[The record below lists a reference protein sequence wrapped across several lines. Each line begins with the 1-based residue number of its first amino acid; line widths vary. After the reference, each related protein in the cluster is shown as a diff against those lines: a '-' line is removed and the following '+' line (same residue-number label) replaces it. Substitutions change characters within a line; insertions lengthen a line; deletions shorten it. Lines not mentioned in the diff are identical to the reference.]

1 MRSDPPRAF
10 SADRNVRLLYLF
22 TLLRQS
28 QPHLAVWVV
37 YLTEFRELTLTQV
50 GILEGFFWVAALLAE
65 IPTGAF
71 ADRFGRRLTFVVGA
85 AVEGIGILTFG
96 LASDFGIL
104 LTSYVLWS
112 LGIAFATGNDTAYL
126 YDSLAAEGQE
136 HDYTR
141 RAGRNAAL
149 GKGSIMAGSI
159 AGSAIA
165 AAYTLQTPI
174 LLAAVPYALAIPI
187 ALRMQEPPSTRSRE
201 LSYGGTIRA
210 AMAALRRDPGVRWL
224 ILFQIALSIIFVAD
238 FLLMQP
244 FLRSHHVP
252 IAIFGLLQVPVR
264 LAGAAGSVLAHRV
277 ADALGLRVAIAATL
291 VGALSGLALLAA
303 ADHVAAFA
311 GFVVLQFATGAIMPS
326 LGAYVNDRTGSEVR
340 ATVLSVA
347 PLGTSIAFA
356 LAAPCAGVVGD
367 LSLRVAFGGMGGAI
381 LLLAGG
387 AYLLWL
393 RIDRAIAVEPHE

>member
-1 MRSDPPRAF
+1 MHSDPPRAF

-85 AVEGIGILTFG
+85 AVEGTGLLVFA

-104 LTSYVLWS
+104 LVSYVLWS

-126 YDSLAAEGQE
+126 YDSLAAEDQQ

-149 GKGSIMAGSI
+149 GKGSIMIGSI

-187 ALRMQEPPSTRSRE
+187 ALRMQEPPRTRSRQ
-201 LSYGGTIRA
+201 LSYGATIRA
-210 AMAALRRDPGVRWL
+210 AMAALRRDPAARWL
-224 ILFQIALSIIFVAD
+224 ILFQIALSIIFIAD

-264 LAGAAGSVLAHRV
+264 LADAAGSVLAHRV
-277 ADALGLRVAIAATL
+277 AHALGLRSAIGAAL
-291 VGALSGLALLAA
+291 ASALCGLALLAA
-303 ADHVAAFA
+303 VDHVAAFA
-311 GFVVLQFATGAIMPS
+311 GFVVFQFATGAIMPS
-326 LGAYVNDRTGSEVR
+326 MSAYVNDRTQSEVR

-347 PLGTSIAFA
+347 PLGMSIAFA

-367 LSLRVAFGGMGGAI
+367 FSLRVAFGGMGGAI

-387 AYLLWL
+387 AYLRWL
-393 RIDRAIAVEPHE
+393 RIDRAAAVD

>member
-1 MRSDPPRAF
+1 MHPDPPHAF
-10 SADRNVRLLYLF
+10 RADRNVRLLYLF

-37 YLTEFRELTLTQV
+37 YLTEFRDLTLTQV

-85 AVEGIGILTFG
+85 AVEGVGILVFA
-96 LASDFGIL
+96 LASDFPVL
-104 LTSYVLWS
+104 LLSYVLWS
-112 LGIAFATGNDTAYL
+112 LGIAFASGNDTAYL
-126 YDSLAAEGQE
+126 YDALAVEGQE

-174 LLAAVPYALAIPI
+174 LLAAVPYALAIPV
-187 ALRMQEPPSTRSRE
+187 ALRMQEPPATRSRQ
-201 LSYGGTIRA
+201 LSYGGTLREAIA
-210 AMAALRRDPGVRWL
+210 AVRGDPAVRWL
-224 ILFQIALSIIFVAD
+224 ILFQIALSIIFIAD

-244 FLRSHHVP
+244 FLRSHQVP

-277 ADALGLRVAIAATL
+277 SDALGLRSAVGAAL
-291 VGALSGLALLAA
+291 ASALSGLALLAA
-303 ADHVAAFA
+303 FDHVAAFA
-311 GFVVLQFATGAIMPS
+311 GFVVFQFATGAIMPS
-326 LGAYVNDRTGSEVR
+326 LGAYVNDRTRSEVR

-347 PLGTSIAFA
+347 PLGTSIAFV
-356 LAAPCAGVVGD
+356 LASPCAGVVGD
-367 LSLRVAFGGMGGAI
+367 FSLRVAFGGMGGAI
-381 LLLAGG
+381 LVLAGG

-393 RIDRAIAVEPHE
+393 RIDRAAEHG

>member
-1 MRSDPPRAF
+1 MHPDPPGSF
-10 SADRNVRLLYLF
+10 SADRNVRRLYLF

-37 YLTEFRELTLTQV
+37 YLTEFRELTLAQV

-96 LASDFGIL
+96 LASDFAIL

-126 YDSLAAEGQE
+126 YDSLASEGQQ

-141 RAGRNAAL
+141 RAGRLAAL
-149 GKGSIMAGSI
+149 AKGAIMAGSI

-187 ALRMQEPPSTRSRE
+187 ALRMQEPPRTRPRE
-201 LSYGGTIRA
+201 LSYGGTLRA
-210 AMAALRRDPGVRWL
+210 AMLALRRSPGVRWL

-277 ADALGLRVAIAATL
+277 ADALGLRGAIGATL
-291 VGALSGLALLAA
+291 AVALSGLALLAA

-311 GFVVLQFATGAIMPS
+311 GFVVFTFATGVIMPS
-326 LGAYVNDRTGSEVR
+326 LGAYVNDRTPSEVR

-356 LAAPCAGVVGD
+356 LAGPTVGIVGD
-367 LSLRVAFGGMGGAI
+367 FSLRVAFGGMGGVI

-387 AYLLWL
+387 AYLFWL
-393 RIDRAIAVEPHE
+393 RIDRAIAAESHE